1 MGSPMKDA
9 ELAGGYIL
17 ITIKMIQRLNLECRS
32 SGPCSTHAHDDIIV
46 IVVE

>member
-32 SGPCSTHAHDDIIV
+32 LPPMHSRVHDDIIV
-46 IVVE
+46 IAVE

>member
-1 MGSPMKDA
+1 MKDA
-9 ELAGGYIL
+9 ELAGGYI
-17 ITIKMIQRLNLECRS
+17 ITVKMIQRLNLECRS